1 MMAGHKISKGEDKSM
16 GYDEWA
22 NGGEHRNMHVAADPT
37 ATELLTLQD
46 TLGRAL
52 RKRNQVVNAAVTWP
66 VDALAD
72 ELDALMHDIAFERYG
87 KWLCPI
93 AGYLD

>member
-1 MMAGHKISKGEDKSM
+1 MEPYWHVINDAGARVLVTENDM
-16 GYDEWA
+16 P
-22 NGGEHRNMHVAADPT
+22 AAVNPT

-46 TLGRAL
+46 TLGRAY
-52 RKRNQVVNAAVTWP
+52 RARCKAVNAYVSWP

-72 ELDALMHDIAFERYG
+72 ELDNLMHDIAFERYG
-87 KWLCPI
+87 KWLCPV